1 MSREVWATYS
11 VKDHLNPRALAADIM
26 LFDRLVF
33 PVPQTAEIKYEETAS
48 DGRGPVVWRRNLQEW
63 QRWKDWDPDAQESL
77 LELLAP
83 VVRKVPWDTAHQE
96 AWRKEFAAK
105 AEDHLPD
112 YAFIA
117 TRTVLTR
124 DLPAYVT
131 GVEAMGP
138 AYRSVEQM
146 RKELGLKETGKQG
159 VLPGNVLTAVLGWEF
174 LIPDDPRLSNA
185 ELLKETIGF
194 VTGDEDFRS
203 NRSQIWTWQQKYLK
217 NGLTDRESIAVAI
230 SEMRDLLEKQKAA
243 AKRLPMDNAL
253 RCAFRVAPAAVTL
266 AGVFLGRI
274 GEVGGAEAC
283 LFLSCA
289 EMAAEKWFFKE
300 PTANAPSPAAF
311 VYDAQRHFGW
321 K

>member
-1 MSREVWATYS
+1 MSEEVWATYS
-11 VKDHLNPRALAADIM
+11 VTDHLNPRALAADIM

-33 PVPQTAEIKYEETAS
+33 PVPQTAEIKFEQTAP
-48 DGRGPVVWRRNLQEW
+48 DGRGPVVWSRNPQEW
-63 QRWKDWDPDAQESL
+63 ERWKSWNPDAQESL

-83 VVRKVPWDTAHQE
+83 VVRKVSWDTAHQE
-96 AWRKEFAAK
+96 AWRKEFAAR
-105 AEDHLPD
+105 AESDLPE
-112 YAFIA
+112 YAFVA

-146 RKELGLKETGKQG
+146 RKELQLSDTNNQSA
-159 VLPGNVLTAVLGWEF
+159 LPGNVLTAVLGWEF
-174 LIPDDPRLSNA
+174 FIPQDSRLSDN
-185 ELLKETIGF
+185 ELLKETVAF

-203 NRSQIWTWQQKYLK
+203 NRTEIWNWQQKYLK
-217 NGLTDRESIAVAI
+217 NGLTDRESIAVAV
-230 SEMRDLLEKQKAA
+230 SKMHDLLDKQKAA
-243 AKRLPMDNAL
+243 AKRMPIENIV
-253 RCAFRVAPAAVTL
+253 RCAFRIAPAAVTL
-266 AGVFLGRI
+266 AGVFLGRF

-283 LFLSCA
+283 MFLSCA
-289 EMAAEKWFFKE
+289 EMAADRWLFKDS
-300 PTANAPSPAAF
+300 TAKAPSPAAF